1 MKIDDIRALARI
13 MKENGL
19 TGLKID
25 EEGMSIELKREVSA
39 AAPQAV
45 VPTVAAATAPAVD
58 VPTSQD
64 TSMTDDDDIFTVTSP
79 MVGMF
84 YAAPSPKDAPYV
96 TVGSKVKSG
105 DILCIVEAMKLMNEI
120 TCEVNGTIDE
130 ICVKNEQVVEFG
142 QPLFR
147 IRRD

>member
-45 VPTVAAATAPAVD
+45 VPTVVTAAPTVD
-58 VPTSQD
+58 VPASQD
-64 TSMTDDDDIFTVTSP
+64 TSMADDDDIFTVTSP

-96 TVGSKVKSG
+96 AVGSKVKSG

-120 TCEVNGTIDE
+120 TCEVDGTIDE

>member
-1 MKIDDIRALARI
+1 MA
-13 MKENGL
+13 
-19 TGLKID
+19 
-25 EEGMSIELKREVSA
+25 
-39 AAPQAV
+39 
-45 VPTVAAATAPAVD
+45 
-58 VPTSQD
+58 
-64 TSMTDDDDIFTVTSP
+64 DDDDIFTVTSP

-96 TVGSKVKSG
+96 AVGSKVKSG

-120 TCEVNGTIDE
+120 TCEVDGTIDE
-130 ICVKNEQVVEFG
+130 ICVNNEQVVEFG